1 MAQTA
6 DELAADIARTRD
18 DMSNTLDAI
27 GDQMGPKQVA
37 KRGTRRAGQWFQS
50 AFDGVMGSFSDV
62 AGHAGQGQAGL
73 DDGSGESRPGSE
85 ALAGQTHGNP
95 LAAGI
100 IAFGIGLLVGSLL
113 RATKVEQQAA
123 SAIADKAEPA
133 IDAAMHAASGLA
145 HQVQESTGQVASKV
159 GEVFHE
165 HDQDKVDQPQA
176 STPEPQATVK
186 QPGPP

>member
-6 DELAADIARTRD
+6 DELAADIVRTRD

-62 AGHAGQGQAGL
+62 SGHVGQGADGL
-73 DDGSGESRPGSE
+73 DDGAGQSRPGSQ

-145 HQVQESTGQVASKV
+145 HEVQESTGQVASKL
-159 GEVFHE
+159 GEVFQGND
-165 HDQDKVDQPQA
+165 HDRVDQPQA
-176 STPEPQATVK
+176 STPEPQAPTEP
-186 QPGPP
+186 PGSP